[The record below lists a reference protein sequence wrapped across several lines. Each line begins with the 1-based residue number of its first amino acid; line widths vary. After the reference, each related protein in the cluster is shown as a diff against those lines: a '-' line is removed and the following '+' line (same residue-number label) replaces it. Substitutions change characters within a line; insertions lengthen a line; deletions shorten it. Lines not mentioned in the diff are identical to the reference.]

1 MLELRKVTVNP
12 VVIWVP
18 ELRRL
23 AHSETDSDIDA
34 GTEER
39 DTVNP
44 VVIWVPDL
52 RRLHTVKPIVI

>member
-1 MLELRKVTVNP
+1 VNP

-34 GTEER
+34 GTEEG
-39 DTVNP
+39 DSEP
-44 VVIWVPDL
+44 SSDL
-52 RRLHTVKPIVI
+52 GAGTEEAGTQ